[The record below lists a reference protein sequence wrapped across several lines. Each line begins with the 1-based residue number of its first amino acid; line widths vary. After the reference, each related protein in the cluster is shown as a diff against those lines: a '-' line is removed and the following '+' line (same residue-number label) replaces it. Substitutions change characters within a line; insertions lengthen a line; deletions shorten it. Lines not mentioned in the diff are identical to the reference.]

1 MVVKAWEPPLLE
13 FLDFISELRT
23 AVGKDRQILVVPV
36 SISED
41 TQPAIADGPDVEGW
55 QSKVQAT
62 DDAFIELV
70 CNRAPE
76 Q

>member
-1 MVVKAWEPPLLE
+1 VVVKAWEPPLLE
-13 FLDFISELRT
+13 FLDFISDLRM
-23 AVGKDRQILVVPV
+23 AVAKNRQILIVPV

-41 TQPAIADGPDVEGW
+41 GEVVVADGANVESW

-70 CNRAPE
+70 GNRV
-76 Q
+76 